1 MYYVIILLVESMYKT
16 FFRPEAINE
25 LLIRCMGN
33 EMFCSSTQLNFITFS
48 FKWKLEGFI
57 LSS

>member
-1 MYYVIILLVESMYKT
+1 MHCVIFLLAESIYKT
-16 FFRPEAINE
+16 FLRPEAINE

-33 EMFCSSTQLNFITFS
+33 EMLCSSTQLNFSTFS

-57 LSS
+57 LGS